1 MGTDFIPGKE
11 ANLGAWL
18 NTLVTGCATHK
29 TILGFTDPQIADY
42 QAVVEDW
49 TTNYAAWQAAVAA
62 LAAAL
67 QLKLQTLAA
76 AKAMAREI
84 NTRVQANKNIGGD
97 LKAELG
103 LRVYDETRTPP
114 AAPTTRPLVTVD
126 TSERLL
132 HTVQWR
138 DESTPK
144 SRAKP
149 AGVREAQ
156 VWRKIGAPAP
166 VDASE
171 CQFVDTTSKPSLVI
185 PYAGADAGKP
195 VHYLVR
201 WKSSAGD
208 FGPWSETVIATVG
221 A

>member
-1 MGTDFIPGKE
+1 VEADF
-11 ANLGAWL
+11 GAWF
-18 NTLVTGCATHK
+18 NTLVTGCNTHK
-29 TILGFTDPQIADY
+29 TLLGFTTQEITDY
-42 QAVVEDW
+42 GLASEDW
-49 TTNYAAWQAAVAA
+49 GTNFTAWQAAVLA

-67 QLKLQTLAA
+67 QLKADTLARCKTA
-76 AKAMAREI
+76 AREI
-84 NTRVQANKNIGGD
+84 NTRVQANKNVGAD
-97 LKAELG
+97 VKAALG

-156 VWRKIGAPAP
+156 VWRKVGAPAP

-171 CQFVDTTSKPSLVI
+171 CQFVDATSKPSLVI
-185 PYAGADAGKP
+185 TYASADAGKP

-201 WKSSAGD
+201 WKSTAGD